1 MEKVFPIDIV
11 VDKSSTTLT
20 TLIIKSEFLI
30 SLNAIKV
37 CDKNDT
43 KFVIKKDA
51 TSGMEKVVRTI
62 TAGTQAGIIISSNE
76 FYTFKTKIQQE
87 TGKLRKEFVDKVRQ
101 SSPTKALEFRCTRLD
116 DSNPK
121 LKIKKLI
128 SKIPILL
135 LIYLKTEFVHQNS
148 K

>member
-1 MEKVFPIDIV
+1 MVKRMEKVFPIDIV

-101 SSPTKALEFRCTRLD
+101 SSPSKALEFKYTRLD
-116 DSNPK
+116 DSNLK
-121 LKIKKLI
+121 LKIKK
-128 SKIPILL
+128 K
-135 LIYLKTEFVHQNS
+135 Y
-148 K
+148 